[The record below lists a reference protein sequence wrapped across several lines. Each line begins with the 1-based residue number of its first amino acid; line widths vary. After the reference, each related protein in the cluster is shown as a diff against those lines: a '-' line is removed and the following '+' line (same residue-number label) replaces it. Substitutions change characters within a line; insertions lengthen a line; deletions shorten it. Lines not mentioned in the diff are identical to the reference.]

1 MKKTLK
7 AIALI
12 FVVAAVVLEAGCA
25 QKATTGQVVTGN
37 DSGKTISLKNGENF
51 TLILRENP
59 STGYFWELNQSKGLN
74 ILSNYYTQDPAP
86 QDKTGVP
93 GNHIWV
99 IQATALGNQQ
109 INGICE
115 GHRGDNPD
123 IEKHYTLSVE
133 VV

>member
-1 MKKTLK
+1 MERILP
-7 AIALI
+7 LY
-12 FVVAAVVLEAGCA
+12 
-25 QKATTGQVVTGN
+25 
-37 DSGKTISLKNGENF
+37 SGKTLQQAISGNS
-51 TLILRENP
+51 IRAR
-59 STGYFWELNQSKGLN
+59 GLTFLATT
-74 ILSNYYTQDPAP
+74 IPKIHTQDPAP

-115 GHRGDNPD
+115 GRRGDNPD